1 MKIMRL
7 LYVFLAGF
15 MLFSSCS
22 NTNDDSTND
31 IIIGKWR
38 TIEHYESDEPQEIL
52 PCTLE
57 YYKEFRSNNTVAGFI
72 VPPDT
77 FPDLCNQVYTDF
89 GLIWK
94 NTGNSNY
101 KFQTTTGTEY
111 TIKIY
116 KVGENLVEEYPDGV
130 SKLVYEPY

>member
-22 NTNDDSTND
+22 NNNDDSNND

-38 TIEHYESDEPQEIL
+38 TIERYESDEPQEIL

-57 YYKEFRSNNTVAGFI
+57 YYKEFKSNNTVAGFI
-72 VPPDT
+72 VTPNT
-77 FPDLCNQVYTDF
+77 FPDPCNQVYTDF
-89 GLIWK
+89 GLIWE

-101 KFQTTTGTEY
+101 KFKTTTGTEY

-116 KVGENLVEEYPDGV
+116 KVGENLVEEYPDGIT
-130 SKLVYEPY
+130 KLVYEPY

>member
-22 NTNDDSTND
+22 NNNDDSTND

-38 TIEHYESDEPQEIL
+38 TIERYESNEPQEIL

-57 YYKEFRSNNTVAGFI
+57 YYKEFRANRTAAGFGLPSGSFYDPCNLI
-72 VPPDT
+72 YLDT
-77 FPDLCNQVYTDF
+77 GV
-89 GLIWK
+89 IWT
-94 NTGNSNY
+94 NLGENNY
-101 KFQTTTGTEY
+101 KFTLPNGIEY
-111 TIKIY
+111 ISKMY
-116 KVGENLVEEYPDGV
+116 KVGENLVEEYPDGIT
-130 SKLVYEPY
+130 KLVYEPY

>member
-7 LYVFLAGF
+7 LYVFLAGL

-22 NTNDDSTND
+22 NNSDDSNND

-38 TIEHYESDEPQEIL
+38 KIEHYESDEPQEIL

-57 YYKEFRSNNTVAGFI
+57 YYKEFKSNNTVAGFI
-72 VPPDT
+72 VPPGT

-101 KFQTTTGTEY
+101 KFKTTTGTEY

-116 KVGENLVEEYPDGV
+116 KVGENLVEEYAGGIT
-130 SKLVYEPY
+130 KLVYEPY

>member
-1 MKIMRL
+1 MKKNYFTFFVVVSLIL
-7 LYVFLAGF
+7 N
-15 MLFSSCS
+15 SCTNNNDNS
-22 NTNDDSTND
+22 NND

-72 VPPDT
+72 VPPNT
-77 FPDLCNQVYTDF
+77 FPDPCNQVYLD
-89 GLIWK
+89 
-94 NTGNSNY
+94 TGVTWTNLGENNY
-101 KFQTTTGTEY
+101 KFTLPNGEEF
-111 TIKIY
+111 ISKMY
-116 KVGENLVEEYPDGV
+116 KVGENLVEEYPDGI